1 MCAPQLENNPFAND
15 YNMLQNG
22 NFEMSSLYW
31 SRSTNCNVSTST
43 RFNLSRSMYMIG
55 AVNST
60 RYCRQTI
67 YPIYDRSVRET
78 FTLSGWAKGYGLP
91 MHERNGSHIPTFRLR
106 AVIRYSDG
114 TTETHTAD
122 FSSCT
127 EEWQFTSLQ
136 FSKEKFKYV
145 SYIYIYCDYD
155 YNCGTAFFDDIQ
167 LVRNS
172 IETGLTS
179 NDFVTEEEED
189 ISYEDTDSTDSADAT
204 EPQSFAEVIDAF
216 GNTITE
222 TTFTD
227 GEFGTIYRSF
237 GYTENGNDLITE
249 TDARG
254 NKTTYEV
261 EANTS
266 RNKEVTDRCGNK
278 TAYEYDNAGRT
289 TKVISKNADGAE
301 IAHVSYAYDAFDN
314 MTEIAR
320 GDGMKYALKYNAFH
334 NLESIGIDGKAESL
348 IKYTYKNG
356 NGRLKEMTYAN
367 GDKMT
372 ATYNG
377 VGQMVAEKWFNKD
390 NALIAHYKY
399 VYDNSGNIVR
409 SIDICA
415 KKEYNYI
422 YNEGTLIE
430 AITYDI
436 ELNGEN
442 IVEKTVTDNIRYV
455 YDSEGNMTK
464 KIITSKDGK
473 SFIYNY
479 ETTDDKTVVKF
490 DAVKDKVSSHSK
502 SDSFGRKIFDELQL
516 GSGFISRQ
524 FEYVMGTSTEE
535 HTKSGKLKSSP
546 TTQLVSR
553 ILLSDGRTIEY
564 EYDAEERITKVTDSV
579 DGTTEYTYDALGQL
593 LTERLNGHIINSM
606 TYDTYGNIISK
617 NGQTYFYDSTWHDLL
632 TGIESE
638 SIEYDAQGNPTK
650 YLGHNLTW
658 EKGRQL
664 KSYDTN
670 TYTYNA
676 NGIRTSKTVNGV
688 KHEYTLDGTKI
699 LKETWGDNTLIPL
712 YDNED
717 SVCGIIYNDYAYYF
731 LKNLQGD
738 VIAITNNKGKVVAS
752 YTYDAWGVCTI
763 VSDNTGIITRINPFR
778 YRSYYFDQE
787 IGLYYL
793 QSRYYDPQ
801 VGRFI
806 NGDEAEFINICQ
818 LTNGTSLFAYC
829 VNDCIN
835 DSDICGYF
843 PVHVVAGVVMGIIW
857 AILPRIISDIIR
869 RKMSRISDYICDAI
883 IGSIY
888 GLLTSLTGNSTLAS
902 VVSTFL
908 GEAARFLIQNG
919 PTLNTLTCQDVLRN
933 FITIVLKTII
943 AGISDKLAG
952 KIVSKLRKKSITPSQ
967 TRQYFKNTKYLKS
980 AFGIGKGGKTGLR
993 VWFSETGLS
1002 TVFSNFLNKML
1013 GI

>member
-1 MCAPQLENNPFAND
+1 M
-15 YNMLQNG
+15 
-22 NFEMSSLYW
+22 
-31 SRSTNCNVSTST
+31 
-43 RFNLSRSMYMIG
+43 
-55 AVNST
+55 
-60 RYCRQTI
+60 
-67 YPIYDRSVRET
+67 
-78 FTLSGWAKGYGLP
+78 
-91 MHERNGSHIPTFRLR
+91 
-106 AVIRYSDG
+106 
-114 TTETHTAD
+114 
-122 FSSCT
+122 
-127 EEWQFTSLQ
+127 
-136 FSKEKFKYV
+136 
-145 SYIYIYCDYD
+145 
-155 YNCGTAFFDDIQ
+155 
-167 LVRNS
+167 RNS
-172 IETGLTS
+172 IETGLTA
-179 NDFVTEEEED
+179 NDFVAEEEAD
-189 ISYEDTDSTDSADAT
+189 TDYEDTETTDSADAT
-204 EPQSFAEVIDAF
+204 EPESFAEVIDAF

-237 GYTENGNDLITE
+237 GYTANGNDLITE

-278 TAYEYDNAGRT
+278 TAYEHDNSGRT

-314 MTEIAR
+314 MTEITR

-377 VGQMVAEKWFNKD
+377 VGQLVAEKWFNKD

-415 KKEYNYI
+415 KKEYTYI
-422 YNEGTLIE
+422 YNEGVLIE
-430 AITYDI
+430 AITYAI

-455 YDSEGNMTK
+455 YDSEGNMTR
-464 KIITSKDGK
+464 KIITSKDGEP
-473 SFIYNY
+473 FIYNF
-479 ETTDDKTVVKF
+479 ETADDKTVVKF
-490 DAVKDKVSSHSK
+490 DAVNDKVSSHSK

-535 HTKSGKLKSSP
+535 HTDSGKLKSSP

-564 EYDAEERITKVTDSV
+564 EYDAEERITKVIDSV

-617 NGQTYFYDSTWHDLL
+617 NGKTYTYGHENWRDLL
-632 TGIESE
+632 TKIDGEE
-638 SIEYDAQGNPTK
+638 IEYDAQGNPTK
-650 YLGHNLTW
+650 YLGHTLVW

-664 KSYDTN
+664 KKYGDIE
-670 TYTYNA
+670 YTYNA

-688 KHEYTLDGTKI
+688 KHEYMLDGTKI

-717 SVCGIIYNDYAYYF
+717 SVCGIIYKDYAYYF

-738 VIAITNNKGKVVAS
+738 IIAITNNKGKVVAS

-763 VSDNTGIITRINPFR
+763 VSDNTGIIARVNPFR
-778 YRSYYFDQE
+778 YRGYYFDQE
-787 IGLYYL
+787 IGMYYL
-793 QSRYYDPQ
+793 QSRYYDANA
-801 VGRFI
+801 GRFI
-806 NGDEAEFINICQ
+806 NSDSIEILNFNDKNAISIQYG
-818 LTNGTSLFAYC
+818 LFTYA
-829 VNDCIN
+829 VND
-835 DSDICGYF
+835 
-843 PVHVVAGVVMGIIW
+843 PVNEVDFSG
-857 AILPRIISDIIR
+857 SY
-869 RKMSRISDYICDAI
+869 S
-883 IGSIY
+883 IGKVIK
-888 GLLTSLTGNSTLAS
+888 T
-902 VVSTFL
+902 
-908 GEAARFLIQNG
+908 
-919 PTLNTLTCQDVLRN
+919 VL
-933 FITIVLKTII
+933 
-943 AGISDKLAG
+943 
-952 KIVSKLRKKSITPSQ
+952 
-967 TRQYFKNTKYLKS
+967 S
-980 AFGIGKGGKTGLR
+980 AIGKGLLSQFYTDMILYAFDVLVLNKNVELKLSPGEDYAYSVLCAL
-993 VWFSETGLS
+993 VDEFLS
-1002 TVFSNFLNKML
+1002 TPKYMMYIKLSGIAAKYLWKFVCGRMQSKDWGTLVVDVLSVIVEYYLKNLQKKYSSQIKKLKKKKKNSKNLERKMQSKKNTAIIIKIYYCGIHLNITLPVSNLLLSFVLN
-1013 GI
+1013 IIFW